1 MNPVEPNNLSCGSR
15 SSFGRLSSSE
25 YPDSSSYEGASVI
38 LSSAR
43 SSFSSLIGEFG
54 NSSPDSSVLGQDSD
68 TSEVNNRRSVRELYG
83 AIFAPRSEQDIE
95 LEQLQ
100 LGFGW
105 LDNYSRELETAFNTN
120 VAHRL
125 QALNEE
131 QQEDELNIGIAELIG
146 EVGQFFQALERDF
159 GEITEAFDR
168 ITEARVVERPNLAN
182 IGVNLGNVRRDL
194 AHIIDDLGNMNRIL
208 GELDQDLDLYD
219 ESMGDESEPPP
230 KRARHS

>member
-25 YPDSSSYEGASVI
+25 YPNSPSYEGTSVI

-68 TSEVNNRRSVRELYG
+68 TSEVSNRRPIRELHG
-83 AIFAPRSEQDIE
+83 ATFVLRPEQDIE

-100 LGFGW
+100 LAFDQ
-105 LDNYSRELETAFNTN
+105 LVNYSGQLETAFNTN

-131 QQEDELNIGIAELIG
+131 QQEDELNIGVAELIG
-146 EVGQFFQALERDF
+146 EVGQFFQALGRDF

-168 ITEARVVERPNLAN
+168 ITETRVAERPNLAN
-182 IGVNLGNVRRDL
+182 IGVNLGNVRQDL
-194 AHIIDDLGNMNRIL
+194 AHIRDDLDHMNRIL